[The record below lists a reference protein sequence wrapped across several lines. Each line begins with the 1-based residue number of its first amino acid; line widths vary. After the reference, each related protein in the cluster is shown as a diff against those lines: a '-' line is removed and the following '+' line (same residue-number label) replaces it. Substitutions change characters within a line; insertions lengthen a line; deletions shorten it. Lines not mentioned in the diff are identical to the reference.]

1 MKLQRT
7 DKIETNLYEL
17 EIRVEGE
24 EWKAGIDRSF
34 RKNSGKLSIPGFR
47 KGKAP
52 RAMVM
57 KMVGEDYFYEDAVN
71 MTYSDAY
78 EAALDEAKL
87 TPVDRADVELKEVGR
102 EGYTFVARVTT
113 QPEVTLGEYKG
124 LEGVRP
130 DSAVTPEE
138 IQGEL
143 DRMADRNSR
152 LLDVDDRPAQDGD
165 TTEIDFEGF
174 LDGEPFPGG
183 KGEKYTLVLGSN
195 QFIPGFEEK
204 IVGHSAGE
212 EFEIAV
218 TFPEEYHEESL
229 KGKETTFKIK
239 LHSIKKK
246 EIPVLDDEFAKD
258 VSEFD
263 TLEELKKDVREK
275 MLAER
280 EEGAKRAFEDAAMAK
295 VAAGIQADIPDA
307 MIEEQARRFVDN
319 FRMQLQSQ
327 GVPYE
332 QYMKMTGMEEEKLM
346 ADAKAPA
353 EGQVRMDLA
362 IAAIVKAEGLE
373 ASDEDV
379 EAEYSKMAGQYGMDV
394 ENVKKY
400 LNDDVIKEQIVRA
413 KAVEL
418 VAAAAVPVKPEEVK
432 AEETKAEETETEEP
446 KPAKPKRTRKKKA
459 EPKAEEAP
467 AETPAE

>member
-1 MKLQRT
+1 MSLQVDKLENNMAKLT
-7 DKIETNLYEL
+7 IEVPAEEL
-17 EIRVEGE
+17 EKAIEG
-24 EWKAGIDRSF
+24 AYQ
-34 RKNSGKLSIPGFR
+34 KNKNRINIPGFR

-57 KMVGEDYFYEDAVN
+57 RMVGEDYFYEDAVN

-78 EAALDEAKL
+78 EKALEESGL
-87 TPVDRADVELKEVGR
+87 EPVDRADVELKEVNG
-102 EGYTFVARVTT
+102 EGYTFVAKVTT
-113 QPEVTLGEYKG
+113 RPEVTLGEYKG
-124 LEGVRP
+124 LEAVRE
-130 DSAVTPEE
+130 DSAVTEE
-138 IQGEL
+138 EVQSEL

-152 LLDVDDRPAQDGD
+152 LVDVDDRPAENGD

-174 LDGEPFPGG
+174 LDGVAFPGG

-195 QFIPGFEEK
+195 QFIPGFEDQL
-204 IVGHSAGE
+204 VGHNTGE

-218 TFPEEYHEESL
+218 KFPEDYHEESL
-229 KGKETTFKIK
+229 KGKDTTFKVTI
-239 LHSIKKK
+239 HAIRKK
-246 EIPVLDDEFAKD
+246 EVPVQDDEFAKD

-263 TLEELKKDVREK
+263 TLDELKKDVREK

-280 EEGAKRAFEDAAMAK
+280 EEAAKRAFEDAAMSK

-307 MIEEQARRFVDN
+307 MIEEQAKRFVDN

-332 QYMKMTGMEEEKLM
+332 EYMKMTGMEEEKLL
-346 ADAKAPA
+346 ADARVPA
-353 EGQVRMDLA
+353 EGQVRMDRA
-362 IAAIVKAEGLE
+362 IAAIVKAESLE

-379 EAEYSKMAGQYGMDV
+379 EAEYNKMAAQYGMDV

-400 LNDDVIKEQIVRA
+400 LDDAVIKEQIVRA

-432 AEETKAEETETEEP
+432 AEEPKAEEPAEEP
-446 KPAKPKRTRKKKA
+446 KPEKPKRTRKKKA
-459 EPKAEEAP
+459 EPKPEEAP
-467 AETPAE
+467 AAEDAQ